1 MNMKVTPL
9 EIKQKQFERKTLGG
23 IDKDEVQAFLN
34 SLSIAW
40 EKILEDQ
47 ANLKSRLD
55 YSEKEVAK
63 LREVEVSL
71 YKTLKAAEETSE
83 KTLTQAQQQAQLIVS
98 EAKLKAETLLQDAK
112 WKASKAMEQAEEYSK
127 KSFEQM
133 VMDVKVLEKE
143 LHSIENLK
151 DSFLSDI
158 RIIAQDLLEKAE
170 RATQKSANFKFKV
183 PEAPNLGFERPVLDT
198 QLELPVEIQ
207 AVPDFNAVEDTMRIH
222 EPPLEK
228 HEDEIPPFQAR
239 PIEKSMPE
247 NVEKEKPKVQGSFFD
262 SI

>member
-1 MNMKVTPL
+1 MKVTPL

-40 EKILEDQ
+40 EKTLEDQ
-47 ANLKSRLD
+47 ANLKSRLE

-83 KTLTQAQQQAQLIVS
+83 KTLAQAKQQAQLIVS
-98 EAKLKAETLLQDAK
+98 EAKLKSETLLQDAK

-133 VMDVKVLEKE
+133 VKDVKILEKE

-170 RATQKSANFKFKV
+170 RATQKSANFTFKV
-183 PEAPNLGFERPVLDT
+183 PEAPNIDFERPVLDT
-198 QLELPVEIQ
+198 QLDLPKEVEAPQ
-207 AVPDFNAVEDTMRIH
+207 QLPPVVEDTLRIH
-222 EPPLEK
+222 EPPVEKAEEVDSPFQPRALEK
-228 HEDEIPPFQAR
+228 SKQ
-239 PIEKSMPE
+239 E
-247 NVEKEKPKVQGSFFD
+247 NQEKEKPVVRGSFFD